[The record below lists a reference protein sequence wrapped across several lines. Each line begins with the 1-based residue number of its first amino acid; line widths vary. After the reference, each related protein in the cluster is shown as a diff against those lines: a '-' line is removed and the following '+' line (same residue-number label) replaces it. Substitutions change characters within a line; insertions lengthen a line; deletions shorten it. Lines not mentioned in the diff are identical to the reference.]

1 MTGVVK
7 QISRWIMFEN
17 KKKFNLWM
25 YPDTLEKVDII
36 YFEKSFLLTREQ
48 SACLV
53 DLGVVHYGPP

>member
-1 MTGVVK
+1 
-7 QISRWIMFEN
+7 
-17 KKKFNLWM
+17 M

-48 SACLV
+48 SACFV

>member
-1 MTGVVK
+1 
-7 QISRWIMFEN
+7 MFEN
-17 KKKFNLWM
+17 KKKINLWM